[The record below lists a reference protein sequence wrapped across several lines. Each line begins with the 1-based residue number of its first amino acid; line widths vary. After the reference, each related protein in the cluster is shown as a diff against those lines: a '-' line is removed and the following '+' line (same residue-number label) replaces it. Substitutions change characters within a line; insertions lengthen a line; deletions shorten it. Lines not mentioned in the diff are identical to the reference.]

1 MKDLPELF
9 YEKILLIRKLS
20 IEFNFKACLK
30 SSTDLITTS
39 ILFEYQDG
47 VFIGEVVESVFEQL
61 DSLINQFELD
71 DEDKETLKKSF
82 DKNVGIVAKS
92 FRNKDKNELYQALS
106 NLRYDT
112 TKMQYKC
119 FQTRKR
125 AKKERII
132 TFPDFR

>member
-9 YEKILLIRKLS
+9 YEKIRLLQKLS
-20 IEFNFKACLK
+20 VDFNLEACTT

-47 VFIGEVVESVFEQL
+47 VFIGEVIESIFGQL
-61 DSLINQFELD
+61 DNLMNQFELE
-71 DEDKETLKKSF
+71 DEDKETLKESF
-82 DKNVGIVAKS
+82 DKNLGMIAES
-92 FRNKDKNELYQALS
+92 FKKKDKNELYQALS
-106 NLRYDT
+106 NLRYDA

-119 FQTRKR
+119 YQTRKR